1 LLIEDVHKPE
11 ACFLFC
17 NSIFAKFR
25 QEQEADFLLVQ
36 MYKHK

>member
-1 LLIEDVHKPE
+1 LLSEDVHKPE

-17 NSIFAKFR
+17 NSIFAEFR
-25 QEQEADFLLVQ
+25 QEQEANFLFVH

>member
-11 ACFLFC
+11 ARFLC

-36 MYKHK
+36 MYKYK